1 MKSKGIAVIL
11 LLCMLLSACGSSQQT
26 GESTD
31 TDSAEESVSAS
42 VTSATD
48 EVEEIVWK
56 DIPDVDEAL
65 QEYLPENGSYKEI
78 LWDMAGD
85 TVYRFVRLLA
95 EEGWTEGYCLQK
107 LVNPYEKWE
116 CQAVG
121 LTDWIEGVQCY
132 VEEASLT
139 KDGNLQ
145 LLLSDTERE
154 NFYWAEWT
162 EEGPYTVLP
171 TKIEGSLLNADFL
184 SSNGKKWYIDS
195 DRCSYLYLNSEFQFY
210 DADFTSK
217 TYGSQDMRGMFYQ
230 VTQTNDGTYVCG
242 NDMGYRFTI
251 WDAETGATVFSAKEA
266 GAMESEGRV
275 IFASSEEVYLCNTSS
290 LLRFSLKDGSREI
303 LQGFENEGY
312 LLSYVYAGT
321 IRDDGTVVLLAK
333 SNAETMLLEIP
344 EKPEMNLKQELEFAI
359 SYTPSP
365 FLRELVADFNRQNTE
380 YNVTLRFP
388 EADEDWNDFRSR
400 ITAEIGSGGG
410 PDIIDDNMLD
420 IGEAVRK
427 GYLKD
432 MTDACVQEKDRIWE
446 AAWATGEVNGK
457 NYMIPYSCRLWT
469 LVSSEEL
476 VVRQETWNLTQLE
489 QCLNDSGCSAA
500 LGGINTGELG
510 PEAVFY
516 YLGIFSKSDCGLI
529 DWENGISHLN
539 DQNAVKLMEFV
550 KQHMD
555 TGEMEEQGERIA
567 EGEIP
572 VVLTDIYDISTLQ
585 LVAALFHDKE
595 IYIGFPVEQ
604 GEKGSF
610 LSCDG
615 VMVNQASQ
623 KEAGINEFVSYL
635 LSPKTQQKIAA
646 KACEGMAGI
655 GLAVDKEAL
664 ELFCEYALEGRYVD
678 DYVTLVNTYNGFEY
692 ESMVLI
698 RESVEKF
705 RNAFESAGPM
715 PDTEMLYSIIA
726 EEAPAYF
733 SGSRTA
739 GEVCD
744 VIHNRVQLYLNELQ

>member
-1 MKSKGIAVIL
+1 MKSRGIAVIL
-11 LLCMLLSACGSSQQT
+11 LLCMFLGACGNSQQT
-26 GESTD
+26 EENTDIPSTGESA
-31 TDSAEESVSAS
+31 SPS

-48 EVEEIVWK
+48 KAEKIVRK
-56 DIPDVDEAL
+56 DMPDVDEAL

-78 LWDMAGD
+78 FWDMAGD
-85 TVYRFVRLLA
+85 TIYRFVRLLA
-95 EEGWTEGYCLQK
+95 KEGWTEGYCLQK
-107 LVNPYEKWE
+107 LGNPYEKWE

-121 LTDWIEGVQCY
+121 LTDWIEGAQCY

-139 KDGNLQ
+139 REGNLQ

-162 EEGPYTVLP
+162 EEGPCTVPP
-171 TKIEGSLLNADFL
+171 TKIEGPLLNADFL
-184 SSNGKKWYIDS
+184 SSNGKMWYINS

-217 TYGSQDMRGMFYQ
+217 TYGSEDMRGMFYQ
-230 VTQTNDGTYVCG
+230 VAQTDDGTYVYG
-242 NDMGYRFTI
+242 NDMSYQFTI
-251 WDAETGATVFSAKEA
+251 WDAETGKTVFSSKEA

-275 IFASSEEVYLCNTSS
+275 IFASSEEVYLCNRSS
-290 LLRFSLKDGSREI
+290 LVRFSLKDGSSEI
-303 LQGFENEGY
+303 MLGFENEGY
-312 LLSYVYAGT
+312 LLSHVYAGT
-321 IRDDGTVVLLAK
+321 IREDGTVILLAK
-333 SNAETMLLEIP
+333 SNGETILLEMP
-344 EKPEMNLKQELEFAI
+344 ENTTTDLRQELEFAM

-365 FLRELVADFNRQNTE
+365 FLQELVVDFNRQNTE
-380 YNVTLRFP
+380 YNVILRFP
-388 EADEDWNDFRSR
+388 ETDEDWNDFRNR
-400 ITAEIGSGGG
+400 ITAEMGSGGG
-410 PDIIDDNMLD
+410 PDIIDGKLLD
-420 IGEAVRK
+420 IGEAVQK

-432 MTDACVQEKDRIWE
+432 MTDACAQDKDRIWE

-476 VVRQETWNLTQLE
+476 VGQQETWNLTQLE

-510 PEAVFY
+510 AEAVFY

-529 DWENGISHLN
+529 DWENGTSHLN
-539 DQNAVKLMEFV
+539 DQKAVQLMEFV

-555 TGEMEEQGERIA
+555 TGKMEEQGERIA

-572 VVLTDIYDISTLQ
+572 VVLTDIRDINTLQ
-585 LVAALFHDKE
+585 LVAALFHDE
-595 IYIGFPVEQ
+595 ERYIGFPVEQ

-623 KEAGINEFVSYL
+623 KEEGINEFLSYL
-635 LSPKTQQKIAA
+635 LSQKTQQKIAA
-646 KACEGMAGI
+646 KACEGMSGI

-664 ELFCEYALEGRYVD
+664 ELFCEYALEGKYVD
-678 DYVTLVNTYNGFEY
+678 DYVSLVNTYNGYEY
-692 ESMVLI
+692 ESMVLT

-715 PDTEMLYSIIA
+715 PDTGMIYSIIA
-726 EEAPAYF
+726 EETPAYF

-739 GEVCD
+739 EEVCD
-744 VIHNRVQLYLNELQ
+744 VIQNRVQLYLNEMR

>member
-476 VVRQETWNLTQLE
+476 VGRQETWNLTQLE

-500 LGGINTGELG
+500 LGGINTGELE

-715 PDTEMLYSIIA
+715 PDTQMLYSIIA